1 MRQSCAV
8 LGGGGVLC
16 AVGRCGQAAL
26 RPMPSTLHYAA
37 HAERPPAI
45 APRTPVH
52 QRSDA
57 RRLPHCAVTPNC
69 AHRAAHAPT
78 CAAHTRSRSPSSIPR
93 VGALVQSCRRT
104 TPPAGACTHSFSRGL
119 RGSDGKSGGGK
130 AAVCPRCPCCNAPAF
145 PHTHAATARH
155 RTPFGPHAVQHCRAL
170 APTMAITQHRSPT
183 LRHYTELRCT
193 TPSTTLHAAHGALH
207 CPCHTPRP
215 PSAVLRPHRPP
226 PPMRQARRALP
237 PQGGTRG
244 SLTAEYNMCAPGL
257 INWCLEIE
265 GTSPGPLGMLQ
276 QHCRPCGHSYKH
288 FVGTAGRYRGRYH
301 PAIPKTTHTE
311 ATGIWPHTAKRM
323 QPGAWLLSMT
333 SLNTPGHPV
342 MPFGM

>member
-1 MRQSCAV
+1 MQLLPHTETSFGPAYWRISRTRRLSTRHHV
-8 LGGGGVLC
+8 KVESLLFVHS
-16 AVGRCGQAAL
+16 
-26 RPMPSTLHYAA
+26 RPCSTAA
-37 HAERPPAI
+37 H
-45 APRTPVH
+45 
-52 QRSDA
+52 
-57 RRLPHCAVTPNC
+57 
-69 AHRAAHAPT
+69 
-78 CAAHTRSRSPSSIPR
+78 
-93 VGALVQSCRRT
+93 
-104 TPPAGACTHSFSRGL
+104 CT
-119 RGSDGKSGGGK
+119 
-130 AAVCPRCPCCNAPAF
+130 A
-145 PHTHAATARH
+145 
-155 RTPFGPHAVQHCRAL
+155 
-170 APTMAITQHRSPT
+170 MAITQHRSPST
-183 LRHYTELRCT
+183 QRHYTELRCT
-193 TPSTTLHAAHGALH
+193 APSTTLHAAHGALH

-244 SLTAEYNMCAPGL
+244 SLTTEYKMCAPGP

-342 MPFGM
+342 VPFGM